1 MHFDLKKAV
10 GISVLPLLGGALA
23 IGATALPASAQAWQ
37 DTSLQV
43 NSLHSTCTVPGP
55 ATIDP
60 IPTQSNKA
68 GTVVVS
74 RAAGSSDTLTVN
86 SAMSK
91 IPQGMTVSKSAAVVT
106 VNGLAQQPASPVQ
119 GTLVV
124 DDTSASG
131 CATAWIVVFSQQPQP
146 ASNALVTDFYYSITP
161 GAITRSYPVGG
172 VRFSEAPTVVTNPS
186 GMAPVLAPA
195 PAYGFAYSGLPG
207 GIVSNSAGL
216 LTIAGSTAAPGTY
229 GSVGVTA
236 TDQYG
241 ARTQSAFQLVVKAQ
255 PVYVPGNYG
264 DMVNPFGNG
273 FDVYKQHQA
282 VNAVIAGWTATKA
295 DPATHFIRLPGTV
308 PGAYRF
314 EYAPNGV
321 ATGLSVSDPGY
332 DAAGTGLKDGLVLR
346 PSNNGPW
353 QQFIPQPNGTLKNVA
368 TGLIVSPNGTGAQLR
383 GTTAP
388 MSWGGSVYKWTDFA
402 HLPR

>member
-1 MHFDLKKAV
+1 MHFNLKKAV

-23 IGATALPASAQAWQ
+23 IGATALPASAQTWQ

-43 NSLHSTCTVPGP
+43 NSLHPTGTVPQP
-55 ATIDP
+55 ATIVP
-60 IPTQSNKA
+60 APNTSPTGK
-68 GTVVVS
+68 GTVTVS
-74 RAAGSSDTLTVN
+74 RASASDTLTVN

-91 IPQGMTVSKSAAVVT
+91 IPKGMIVSNGGGVVT
-106 VNGLAQQPASPVQ
+106 VFGLPQQPASTVQ

-131 CATAWIVVFSQQPQP
+131 WTTAWIVVFSQGSSP
-146 ASNALVTDFYYSITP
+146 APAGLVTDYYYSDAP
-161 GAITRSYPVGG
+161 NAITRSYPVGG
-172 VRFSEAPTVVTNPS
+172 VQFSEVPTVHVTPS
-186 GMAPVLAPA
+186 TGAELTPA
-195 PAYGFAYSGLPG
+195 PAYSFAYSGLPG

-216 LTIAGSTAAPGTY
+216 LTIAGSTAAPNTY

-241 ARTQSAFQLVVKAQ
+241 ASAQSAFQLVVKAQ

-282 VNAVIAGWTATKA
+282 VNAIVVGWTATKA
-295 DPATHFIRLPGTV
+295 DPATHFIRHPGTIK
-308 PGAYRF
+308 GAYTF

-321 ATGLSVSDPGY
+321 GTGLSVSDPGY
-332 DAAGTGLKDGLVLR
+332 DAAGTGLANGLVLR
-346 PSNNGPW
+346 GSNNGAW
-353 QQFIPQPNGTLKNVA
+353 QQWLPQANGTLKNAA

-388 MSWGGSVYKWTDFA
+388 SSWGGSVYAWTDYA
-402 HLPR
+402 HLAG

>member
-1 MHFDLKKAV
+1 
-10 GISVLPLLGGALA
+10 
-23 IGATALPASAQAWQ
+23 
-37 DTSLQV
+37 
-43 NSLHSTCTVPGP
+43 
-55 ATIDP
+55 
-60 IPTQSNKA
+60 
-68 GTVVVS
+68 
-74 RAAGSSDTLTVN
+74 
-86 SAMSK
+86 
-91 IPQGMTVSKSAAVVT
+91 MTVSNSGGVVT
-106 VNGLAQQPASPVQ
+106 VTGLTPPPASTVQ

-131 CATAWIVVFSQQPQP
+131 CTTAWIVVFDQGPSP
-146 ASNALVTDFYYSITP
+146 APAGLVTDYYYSDTP
-161 GAITRSYPVGG
+161 RAITRSYPVGG
-172 VRFSEAPTVVTNPS
+172 VQFSEKPTVTPTP
-186 GMAPVLAPA
+186 GTAPVLAPA
-195 PAYGFAYSGLPG
+195 PACSFAYSWLPG

-273 FDVYKQHQA
+273 FDVYQQHQA
-282 VNAVIAGWTATKA
+282 VNAIVAGWTATKA
-295 DPATHFIRLPGTV
+295 DPATHFIRHHGTV
-308 PGAYRF
+308 PGAYTF
-314 EYAPNGV
+314 EYAPNG
-321 ATGLSVSDPGY
+321 AGTGLSVSDPGY

-346 PSNNGPW
+346 GSNNSLW

-388 MSWGGSVYKWTDFA
+388 MSWGGSVYTWTDFS
-402 HLPR
+402 HLPG

>member
-1 MHFDLKKAV
+1 MHFNLKKAV

-23 IGATALPASAQAWQ
+23 IGATALPASAQTWQ

-43 NSLHSTCTVPGP
+43 NSLHPTGTVPQP
-55 ATIDP
+55 ATIVP
-60 IPTQSNKA
+60 APNTSPTGK
-68 GTVVVS
+68 GTVTVS
-74 RAAGSSDTLTVN
+74 RASASDTLTVN

-91 IPQGMTVSKSAAVVT
+91 IPKGMIVSNGGGVVT
-106 VNGLAQQPASPVQ
+106 VFGLPQQPASTVQ

-131 CATAWIVVFSQQPQP
+131 WTTAWIVVFDQGSSP
-146 ASNALVTDFYYSITP
+146 APAGLVTDYYYSDAP
-161 GAITRSYPVGG
+161 NAITRSYPVGG
-172 VRFSEAPTVVTNPS
+172 VQFSEVPTVHVTPS
-186 GMAPVLAPA
+186 TGAELTPA
-195 PAYGFAYSGLPG
+195 PAYSFAYSGLPG

-216 LTIAGSTAAPGTY
+216 LTIAGSTAAPNTY

-241 ARTQSAFQLVVKAQ
+241 ASAQSAFQLVVKAQ

-282 VNAVIAGWTATKA
+282 VNAIVVGWTATKA
-295 DPATHFIRLPGTV
+295 DPATHFIRHPGTI
-308 PGAYRF
+308 PGAYTF

-321 ATGLSVSDPGY
+321 GTGLSVSDPGY
-332 DAAGTGLKDGLVLR
+332 DAAGTGLANGLVLR
-346 PSNNGPW
+346 GSNNGAW
-353 QQFIPQPNGTLKNVA
+353 QQWIPLANGTLKNAA

-388 MSWGGSVYKWTDFA
+388 SSWGGSVYKWTDFA
-402 HLPR
+402 HLAG